1 MIGCVLA
8 FTIQAY
14 NIDLDKVERVEI
26 YRCERKNGSDIV
38 KTEPTGRECGFQVI
52 DGKQYWWCFIK
63 K

>member
-14 NIDLDKVERVEI
+14 NIDLDKVERIKI
-26 YRCERKNGSDIV
+26 YRCERRGGFDIV

-52 DGKQYWWCFIK
+52 DGKQYW
-63 K
+63 